1 MSDSSEENDVHESS
15 LHSDITFKSPSDAKL
30 ASLYLENA
38 RDFPLDLLSKFFDII
53 LDPTFKLE
61 DVTFKNHQNVF
72 EYVSEY
78 RARALAISAGK
89 DNLAPSVYEKL
100 DVRSHAKTSP
110 AVTFPSVIVSHVV
123 DRLVQDQLPLGVAAM
138 EASWKNAYRMNVSDF
153 LAMSLVHR
161 SWTPFARRGLR
172 RRAVVPFNQMDKF
185 LLSHLCGPWITEL
198 ILYWD
203 VHNGRIGVTL
213 SDIALLEA
221 LLKRLPALRSL
232 AFNTCHVWRKADLS
246 HYKWNASGDQPPFRV
261 DKCLELIADL
271 LPKLE
276 NLWLKHYRGWME
288 TETVVKHIE
297 SIWLERTLDFCPEM
311 STLYRQLP
319 KMQSLKFLSMRN
331 WICTEEVY
339 LQAAPPAS
347 LKTIELANLDR
358 RMMDLRWLLKSRE
371 EYKPTVLSV
380 DTRNYSPEEEVLPGL
395 EKLQILA
402 DDSYRFSRIL
412 SKCEKLTRLDL
423 LVSSSYMRMLDRI
436 SLPESLEYFAV
447 HFHDDG
453 GSYKVL
459 LDALS
464 PTSRF
469 VSDIR
474 KCLEALPHL
483 QTLVLTE
490 APEIPI
496 EQFVDGELDGFI
508 FYMDL
513 SATNLKESVP
523 KEMSELCEKRGV
535 ELIVQ
540 HATCTPVCD
549 RYLCR
554 YDEPEREPDP
564 DDQYERDLLGIRPGP
579 NFGSVFGV
587 GRTLS
592 LASQSSIDFFD
603 SGSHL
608 ILKLLSS
615 NASFRLTSCLCRH
628 SFLLPL
634 QVATRAR
641 DKGPGKDDIEKRSE
655 QHVADRQLEANIV
668 QFCNVTGAST
678 KDARKFLEKY
688 KRLDS
693 AIDNYYNDPSQFGG
707 GGGSKRAEADR
718 SARLSAIFDK
728 YKDPESDDILID
740 GTIKLC
746 EDLEVN
752 PEDVVLLAIAYELKA
767 PSMGRWTRKG
777 WIDGWRNL
785 GQDTIEG
792 MRKTL
797 SILSQKLAS
806 DARYFQQ
813 VYNYTFDFARSEG
826 QRSLALD
833 DAQGFWSLLI
843 PHGLSGGALRHE
855 IEDDDEDEAMA
866 MDEEGWKP
874 EYTDWWFEFLREKG
888 GKGVS
893 KDTWQMFLEFIRVID
908 SKFEKYDETAAW
920 PSTIDD
926 FVVWAREKR
935 SQAAGN

>member
-1 MSDSSEENDVHESS
+1 M
-15 LHSDITFKSPSDAKL
+15 TFKSLSDAKL

-38 RDFPLDLLSKFFDII
+38 KDFPLDLLSKFFDII

-89 DNLAPSVYEKL
+89 DNLAPTVYEKL
-100 DVRSHAKTSP
+100 GARSGAKTNP
-110 AVTFPSVIVSHVV
+110 AVAFPSVIVSHVV
-123 DRLVQDQLPLGVAAM
+123 ARLVQDQLPLGVAAM
-138 EASWKNAYRMNVSDF
+138 EASWKSAYRINVSDF

-185 LLSHLCGPWITEL
+185 LLSPLCGSWITEL

-203 VHNGRIGVTL
+203 VYNGRIGVTL
-213 SDIALLEA
+213 SDIAILEA

-261 DKCLELIADL
+261 DRCLELIADL

-276 NLWLKHYRGWME
+276 NLWLKHYRGYME
-288 TETVVKHIE
+288 AATVVKHIE
-297 SIWLERTLDFCPEM
+297 SIWLERTLDFCSEM
-311 STLYRQLP
+311 PRLYRQLP
-319 KMQSLKFLSMRN
+319 KMQSLRFLSLRS
-331 WICTEEVY
+331 WTCTEEVD
-339 LQAAPPAS
+339 LQAAPAAS
-347 LKTIELANLDR
+347 LKTIELADLDKG
-358 RMMDLRWLLKSRE
+358 MADLKWLLEPRE
-371 EYKPTVLSV
+371 EYKPTAISV

-402 DDSYRFSRIL
+402 DDSHRCSRIL
-412 SKCEKLTRLDL
+412 SNF
-423 LVSSSYMRMLDRI
+423 
-436 SLPESLEYFAV
+436 PESLEYFAV
-447 HFHDDG
+447 HFHGDG
-453 GSYKVL
+453 GSYEVL
-459 LDALS
+459 LNALS

-469 VSDIR
+469 VSVMR
-474 KCLEALPHL
+474 KCLDALPRL

-490 APEIPI
+490 ALEISI

-508 FYMDL
+508 FYMAL
-513 SATNLKESVP
+513 SAKNLKESVS
-523 KEMSELCEKRGV
+523 KEMNELCEKRDV

-549 RYLCR
+549 RYFCR
-554 YDEPEREPDP
+554 YDQPEREPDP
-564 DDQYERDLLGIRPGP
+564 DDQYERDILGLRPGP

-655 QHVADRQLEANIV
+655 QYAKSAADRQLEANIV

-752 PEDVVLLAIAYELKA
+752 PEDVVLLSIAYELKA

-797 SILSQKLAS
+797 SSLSQKLAS

-855 IEDDDEDEAMA
+855 VEDDDEDEAMA

-893 KDTWQMFLEFIRVID
+893 KDTWQMFLEFIRAID